1 MLLLKKNCRVLTLMH
16 PMPMKTSLKILNLLI
31 VLLFAPIAN
40 SIVIVPKPPE
50 IKVESYVLYN
60 PNTGTI
66 IASEEETNQIKPASI
81 TKLMTAYT
89 VFHAIKEEQIA
100 MDDPVRVSDYAM
112 SVGGS
117 TMFLNQYMDVTV
129 EDLIQGMIIIS
140 GNDASV
146 ALAEHIAGNEET
158 FAIYMNMYAEALGMK
173 NTNYTNSSGLE
184 DEEHYSS
191 ALDIAMLAGKIIN
204 EFPEHFHYYS
214 QRTFEFD
221 QAKDLKTGKPILQYN
236 RNKLLRR
243 DASVDGM
250 KTGYTRSAGYCLVA
264 TAERDG
270 TRLIAVVTGAKSD
283 DERNNAATAL
293 LNYGFRFFEER
304 MVIESGKGYGK
315 AQVWKGKSDTVQM
328 VARDQIELT
337 IAKGMFDEIESSVE
351 VFEPVIAPIPLD
363 QPIGKLTMKLEGK
376 IIAENNLYPGEEVNE
391 DSLWGWLY
399 DSALLLFE

>member
-1 MLLLKKNCRVLTLMH
+1 ML
-16 PMPMKTSLKILNLLI
+16 MKTSLKILNLLI

-89 VFHAIKEEQIA
+89 VFHAIKEQQIA

-315 AQVWKGKSDTVQM
+315 AQVWKGKSDIVQM

-376 IIAENNLYPGEEVNE
+376 IIAENNLYPEEEVNE

>member
-1 MLLLKKNCRVLTLMH
+1 
-16 PMPMKTSLKILNLLI
+16 MKTSLKILNCLI
-31 VLLFAPIAN
+31 VIVFAPIAN

-100 MDDPVRVSDYAM
+100 MGDPVRVSDYAM

-184 DEEHYSS
+184 NEEHFSS
-191 ALDIAMLAGKIIN
+191 ALDIAMLAGRIID

-214 QRTFEFD
+214 QQTYQFD
-221 QAKDLKTGKPILQYN
+221 QAKDLKTGKPIVQYN
-236 RNKLLRR
+236 RNRLLRR
-243 DASVDGM
+243 DSSVDGM
-250 KTGYTRSAGYCLVA
+250 KTGYTKSAGYCLVA
-264 TAERDG
+264 TAQRED
-270 TRLIAVVTGAKSD
+270 TRLIAVVTGAKSS

-293 LNYGFRFFEER
+293 LNYGFRFFEEKTI
-304 MVIESGKGYGK
+304 IEAGKNYGE
-315 AQVWKGKSDTVQM
+315 AQVWKGALDSVEM
-328 VARDQIELT
+328 VAKEEVELT
-337 IAKGMFDEIESSVE
+337 IAKGMYDEIESSIE
-351 VFEPVIAPIPLD
+351 VFGPVIAPMPLD

-376 IIAENNLYPGEEVNE
+376 VIAETDLFPGKTIEE

>member
-1 MLLLKKNCRVLTLMH
+1 
-16 PMPMKTSLKILNLLI
+16 MKTSLKILNCLI
-31 VLLFAPIAN
+31 VIVFAPIAN

-100 MDDPVRVSDYAM
+100 MGDPVRVSDYAM

-184 DEEHYSS
+184 NEEHFSS
-191 ALDIAMLAGKIIN
+191 ALDIAMLAGRIID

-214 QRTFEFD
+214 QQTYQFD

-236 RNKLLRR
+236 RNRLLRR
-243 DASVDGM
+243 DSSVDGM
-250 KTGYTRSAGYCLVA
+250 KTGYTKSAGYCLVA
-264 TAERDG
+264 TAQRED
-270 TRLIAVVTGAKSD
+270 TRLIAVVTGAKSS

-304 MVIESGKGYGK
+304 TIIEAGTNYGE
-315 AQVWKGKSDTVQM
+315 AQVWKGASDSVEM
-328 VARDQIELT
+328 VAKEEVELT
-337 IAKGMFDEIESSVE
+337 IAKGMYDEIESSIE
-351 VFEPVIAPIPLD
+351 VFGPVIAPMPLD

-376 IIAENNLYPGEEVNE
+376 VIAETDLFPGKTIEE

>member
-1 MLLLKKNCRVLTLMH
+1 MH
-16 PMPMKTSLKILNLLI
+16 PIPMKTSLKILNLLI

-376 IIAENNLYPGEEVNE
+376 IIAENNLYPEEEVNE

>member
-1 MLLLKKNCRVLTLMH
+1 
-16 PMPMKTSLKILNLLI
+16 MKTSLKILNCLILI
-31 VLLFAPIAN
+31 VFAPIAN

-60 PNTGTI
+60 PSTGTI

-100 MDDPVRVSDYAM
+100 MGDPVRVSDYAM

-158 FAIYMNMYAEALGMK
+158 FAIYMNMYAEALGMR

-184 DEEHYSS
+184 DEEHFSS
-191 ALDIAMLAGKIIN
+191 ALDIAILAGRIID

-214 QRTFEFD
+214 QQTYQFD
-221 QAKDLKTGKPILQYN
+221 QAKDLKTGKPIVQYN
-236 RNKLLRR
+236 RNILLRR
-243 DASVDGM
+243 DSSVDGM
-250 KTGYTRSAGYCLVA
+250 KTGYTKSAGYCLVA
-264 TAERDG
+264 TAQRDG
-270 TRLIAVVTGAKSD
+270 TRLIAVVTGAKSS

-293 LNYGFRFFEER
+293 LNYGFRFFEEKII
-304 MVIESGKGYGK
+304 IEAGKDYGE
-315 AQVWKGKSDTVQM
+315 AQVWKGASDAVSM
-328 VARDQIELT
+328 VAMEEVELT
-337 IAKGMFDEIESSVE
+337 IAKGMYDEIESSIE
-351 VFEPVIAPIPLD
+351 VYGPVIAPMPLD
-363 QPIGKLTMKLEGK
+363 EPIGKLTMKLEGK
-376 IIAENNLYPGEEVNE
+376 VIAETNLFPGTVIEE

>member
-1 MLLLKKNCRVLTLMH
+1 MH
-16 PMPMKTSLKILNLLI
+16 TMPMKTPLKILNLLI

-214 QRTFEFD
+214 QRTFDFD

-337 IAKGMFDEIESSVE
+337 MAKGMFDEIESSVE
-351 VFEPVIAPIPLD
+351 VFGPVIAPIPLD

-376 IIAENNLYPGEEVNE
+376 IIAENNLYPEEEVNE

>member
-1 MLLLKKNCRVLTLMH
+1 
-16 PMPMKTSLKILNLLI
+16 MKTSLKILNCLI
-31 VLLFAPIAN
+31 VIVFAPIAN

-100 MDDPVRVSDYAM
+100 MGDPVRVSDYAM

-184 DEEHYSS
+184 NEEHFSS
-191 ALDIAMLAGKIIN
+191 ALDIAMLAGRIID

-214 QRTFEFD
+214 QQTYQFD
-221 QAKDLKTGKPILQYN
+221 QAKDLKTGKPIVQYN
-236 RNKLLRR
+236 RNRLLRR
-243 DASVDGM
+243 DSSVDGM
-250 KTGYTRSAGYCLVA
+250 KTGYTKSAGYCLVA
-264 TAERDG
+264 TAQRED
-270 TRLIAVVTGAKSD
+270 TRLIAVVTGAKSS

-304 MVIESGKGYGK
+304 TIIEAGTNYGE
-315 AQVWKGKSDTVQM
+315 AQVWKGASDSVEM
-328 VARDQIELT
+328 VAKEEVELT
-337 IAKGMFDEIESSVE
+337 IAKGMYDEIESSIE
-351 VFEPVIAPIPLD
+351 VFGPVIAPMPLD

-376 IIAENNLYPGEEVNE
+376 VIAETDLFPGITIEE

>member
-1 MLLLKKNCRVLTLMH
+1 MH
-16 PMPMKTSLKILNLLI
+16 QISMKIPHKILNLLL
-31 VLLFAPIAN
+31 VLLFAPIAH

-60 PNTGTI
+60 PDTGTI

-89 VFHAIKEEQIA
+89 VFHAIKEDQIA
-100 MDDPVRVSDYAM
+100 MDDPVRVSKNAM
-112 SVGGS
+112 EAAVGGS
-117 TMFLNQYMDVTV
+117 SMFIDEYMDVTV
-129 EDLIQGMIIIS
+129 EDLIKGMIIIS

-173 NTNYTNSSGLE
+173 NTNFTNSHGLE

-191 ALDIAMLAGKIIN
+191 ALDIAMLAGKIID

-214 QRTFEFD
+214 ERTYEFD

-264 TAERDG
+264 TAQRDG

-283 DERNNAATAL
+283 DDRNNAASAL

-304 MVIESGKGYGK
+304 MVIESGKGYGQ
-315 AQVWKGKSDTVQM
+315 AQVWKGKADFVQM

-337 IAKGMFDEIESSVE
+337 IAKGMFDEIKSSVE
-351 VFEPVIAPIPLD
+351 VFEPVIAPTPLD
-363 QPIGKLTMKLEGK
+363 QPIGKLTMKLEDK
-376 IIAENNLYPGEEVNE
+376 IIAESNLYPAEEVNE
-391 DSLWGWLY
+391 DGLWGWLY

>member
-1 MLLLKKNCRVLTLMH
+1 
-16 PMPMKTSLKILNLLI
+16 MKTSLKILNCLILI
-31 VLLFAPIAN
+31 VFAPIAN

-60 PNTGTI
+60 PSTGTI

-100 MDDPVRVSDYAM
+100 MDDPVRVSKNAM
-112 SVGGS
+112 KAAVGGS
-117 TMFLNQYMDVTV
+117 SMFIDQYMDVTV
-129 EDLIQGMIIIS
+129 EDLIEGMIIIS

-173 NTNYTNSSGLE
+173 NTNFTNSHGLE
-184 DEEHYSS
+184 DEKHYSS
-191 ALDIAMLAGKIIN
+191 ALDIAMLAGTIID

-214 QRTFEFD
+214 QRTYEFD

-236 RNKLLRR
+236 RNKLLSR

-250 KTGYTRSAGYCLVA
+250 KTGWTRSAGYCIVA
-264 TAERDG
+264 TAQRDG
-270 TRLIAVVTGAKSD
+270 ARLIAVVTGAKSGD
-283 DERNNAATAL
+283 DRNNAAAAL
-293 LNYGFRFFEER
+293 LNYGFRFFEEK
-304 MVIESGKGYGK
+304 MIIEPGKEYGQV
-315 AQVWKGKSDTVQM
+315 QVWKGASDSVSM
-328 VARDQIELT
+328 VAMEKVELT
-337 IAKGMFDEIESSVE
+337 IAKGMYDEIESSIE
-351 VFEPVIAPIPLD
+351 VFGPVIAPMPLD

-376 IIAENNLYPGEEVNE
+376 VIAETNLFPGTVMEE

>member
-1 MLLLKKNCRVLTLMH
+1 
-16 PMPMKTSLKILNLLI
+16 MKTSLKILNCLI
-31 VLLFAPIAN
+31 VIVFAPIAN

-100 MDDPVRVSDYAM
+100 MGDPVRVSDYAM

-184 DEEHYSS
+184 NEEHFSS
-191 ALDIAMLAGKIIN
+191 ALDIAMLAGRIID

-214 QRTFEFD
+214 QQTYQFD
-221 QAKDLKTGKPILQYN
+221 QAKDLKTGKPIVQYN
-236 RNKLLRR
+236 RNRLLRR
-243 DASVDGM
+243 DSSVDGM
-250 KTGYTRSAGYCLVA
+250 KTGYTKSAGYCLVA
-264 TAERDG
+264 TAQRED
-270 TRLIAVVTGAKSD
+270 TRLIAVVTGAKSS

-304 MVIESGKGYGK
+304 MIIEAGTNYGE
-315 AQVWKGKSDTVQM
+315 AQVWKGASDSVEM
-328 VARDQIELT
+328 VAKEEVELT
-337 IAKGMFDEIESSVE
+337 IAKGMYDEIESSIE
-351 VFEPVIAPIPLD
+351 VFGPVIAPMPLD

-376 IIAENNLYPGEEVNE
+376 VIAETDLFPGKTIEE

>member
-1 MLLLKKNCRVLTLMH
+1 
-16 PMPMKTSLKILNLLI
+16 MKTSLKILNCLI
-31 VLLFAPIAN
+31 VIVFAPIAN
-40 SIVIVPKPPE
+40 SIVIIPKPPE

-100 MDDPVRVSDYAM
+100 MGDPVRVSDYAM

-184 DEEHYSS
+184 NEEHFSS
-191 ALDIAMLAGKIIN
+191 ALDIAMLAGRIID

-214 QRTFEFD
+214 QQTYQFD
-221 QAKDLKTGKPILQYN
+221 QAKDLKTGKPIVQYN
-236 RNKLLRR
+236 RNRLLRR
-243 DASVDGM
+243 DSSVDGM
-250 KTGYTRSAGYCLVA
+250 KTGYTKSAGYCLVA
-264 TAERDG
+264 TAQRED
-270 TRLIAVVTGAKSD
+270 TRLIAVVTGAKSS

-304 MVIESGKGYGK
+304 TIIEAGTNYGE
-315 AQVWKGKSDTVQM
+315 AQVWKGASDSVEM
-328 VARDQIELT
+328 VAKEEVELT
-337 IAKGMFDEIESSVE
+337 IAKGMYDEIESSIE
-351 VFEPVIAPIPLD
+351 VFGPVIAPMPLD

-376 IIAENNLYPGEEVNE
+376 VIAETDLFPGKTIEE

>member
-1 MLLLKKNCRVLTLMH
+1 
-16 PMPMKTSLKILNLLI
+16 MKTSLKILHCLI
-31 VLLFAPIAN
+31 VIVFAPIAN

-100 MDDPVRVSDYAM
+100 MGDPVRVSDYAM

-184 DEEHYSS
+184 NEEHFSS
-191 ALDIAMLAGKIIN
+191 ALDIAMLAGRIID

-214 QRTFEFD
+214 QQTYQFD
-221 QAKDLKTGKPILQYN
+221 QAKDLKTGKPIVQYN
-236 RNKLLRR
+236 RNRLLRR
-243 DASVDGM
+243 DSSVDGM
-250 KTGYTRSAGYCLVA
+250 KTGYTKSAGYCLVA
-264 TAERDG
+264 TAQRED
-270 TRLIAVVTGAKSD
+270 TRLIAVVTGAKSS

-304 MVIESGKGYGK
+304 TIIEAGTNYGEV
-315 AQVWKGKSDTVQM
+315 QVWKGASDSVEM
-328 VARDQIELT
+328 VAKEEVELT
-337 IAKGMFDEIESSVE
+337 IAKGMYDEIESSIE
-351 VFEPVIAPIPLD
+351 VFGPVIAPMPLD

-376 IIAENNLYPGEEVNE
+376 VIAETDLFPGKTIEE

>member
-1 MLLLKKNCRVLTLMH
+1 
-16 PMPMKTSLKILNLLI
+16 MKTSLKILNCLILI
-31 VLLFAPIAN
+31 VFAPIAN

-60 PNTGTI
+60 PSTGTI

-100 MDDPVRVSDYAM
+100 MDDPVRVSKNAM
-112 SVGGS
+112 KAAVGGS
-117 TMFLNQYMDVTV
+117 SMFIDQYMDVTV
-129 EDLIQGMIIIS
+129 EDLIEGMIIIS

-173 NTNYTNSSGLE
+173 NTNFTNSHGLE
-184 DEEHYSS
+184 DEKHYSS
-191 ALDIAMLAGKIIN
+191 ALDIAMLAGTIID

-214 QRTFEFD
+214 QRTYEFD

-236 RNKLLRR
+236 RNKLLSR

-250 KTGYTRSAGYCLVA
+250 KTGWTRSAGYCIVA
-264 TAERDG
+264 TAQRDG
-270 TRLIAVVTGAKSD
+270 TRLIAVVTGAKSGD
-283 DERNNAATAL
+283 DRNNAAAAL
-293 LNYGFRFFEER
+293 LNYGFRFFEEK
-304 MVIESGKGYGK
+304 MIIEPGKEYGQV
-315 AQVWKGKSDTVQM
+315 QVWKGASDSVSM
-328 VARDQIELT
+328 VAMEKVELT
-337 IAKGMFDEIESSVE
+337 IAKGMYDEIESSIE
-351 VFEPVIAPIPLD
+351 VFGPVIAPMPLD

-376 IIAENNLYPGEEVNE
+376 VIAETNLFPGTVIEE

-399 DSALLLFE
+399 DSALLLLE

>member
-1 MLLLKKNCRVLTLMH
+1 
-16 PMPMKTSLKILNLLI
+16 MKTSLKILNCLILI
-31 VLLFAPIAN
+31 VFAPIAN

-60 PNTGTI
+60 PSTGTI

-89 VFHAIKEEQIA
+89 VFHAIKEEQIS
-100 MDDPVRVSDYAM
+100 MGDPVRVSDYAM

-158 FAIYMNMYAEALGMK
+158 FAIYMNMYAEALGMR

-184 DEEHYSS
+184 DEEHFSS
-191 ALDIAMLAGKIIN
+191 ALDIAMLAGRIID

-214 QRTFEFD
+214 QQTYQFD
-221 QAKDLKTGKPILQYN
+221 QAKDLKTGKPIVQYN
-236 RNKLLRR
+236 RNRLLRR
-243 DASVDGM
+243 DSSVDGM
-250 KTGYTRSAGYCLVA
+250 KTGYTKSAGYCLVA
-264 TAERDG
+264 TAQKDG
-270 TRLIAVVTGAKSD
+270 TRLIAVVTGAKSS

-293 LNYGFRFFEER
+293 LNYGFRFFEEKTI
-304 MVIESGKGYGK
+304 IEAGKDYGE
-315 AQVWKGKSDTVQM
+315 AQVWKGASDAVSM
-328 VARDQIELT
+328 VAKEEVELT
-337 IAKGMFDEIESSVE
+337 IAKGMYDEIESSIE
-351 VFEPVIAPIPLD
+351 VFGPVIAPMPLD
-363 QPIGKLTMKLEGK
+363 EPIGKLTMKLEGK
-376 IIAENNLYPGEEVNE
+376 VIAETNLFPGTVIEE

>member
-1 MLLLKKNCRVLTLMH
+1 MH
-16 PMPMKTSLKILNLLI
+16 TMPMKTPLKILNLLI

-304 MVIESGKGYGK
+304 MVIESGKDYGK
-315 AQVWKGKSDTVQM
+315 TQVWKGKSDSVQM

-376 IIAENNLYPGEEVNE
+376 IIAESNLYPEKEVNE

>member
-1 MLLLKKNCRVLTLMH
+1 
-16 PMPMKTSLKILNLLI
+16 MKTSLKILNCLI
-31 VLLFAPIAN
+31 VIVFAPIAN

-100 MDDPVRVSDYAM
+100 MGDPVRVSDYAM

-184 DEEHYSS
+184 NEEHFSS
-191 ALDIAMLAGKIIN
+191 ALDIAMLAGRIID

-214 QRTFEFD
+214 QQTYQFD
-221 QAKDLKTGKPILQYN
+221 QAKDLKTGKPIVQYN
-236 RNKLLRR
+236 RNRLLRR
-243 DASVDGM
+243 DSSVDGM
-250 KTGYTRSAGYCLVA
+250 KTGYTKSAGYCLVA
-264 TAERDG
+264 TAQRED
-270 TRLIAVVTGAKSD
+270 TRLIAVVTGAKSS

-304 MVIESGKGYGK
+304 TIIEAGKNYGE
-315 AQVWKGKSDTVQM
+315 AQVWKGASDSVEM
-328 VARDQIELT
+328 VAKEEVELT
-337 IAKGMFDEIESSVE
+337 IAKGMYDEIESSIE
-351 VFEPVIAPIPLD
+351 VFGPVIAPMPLD

-376 IIAENNLYPGEEVNE
+376 VIAETDLFPGKTIEE

>member
-1 MLLLKKNCRVLTLMH
+1 
-16 PMPMKTSLKILNLLI
+16 MKTSLKILNCLILI
-31 VLLFAPIAN
+31 VFAPIAN

-60 PNTGTI
+60 PSTGTI

-100 MDDPVRVSDYAM
+100 MGDPVRVSDYAM

-158 FAIYMNMYAEALGMK
+158 FAIYMNMYAEALGMR

-184 DEEHYSS
+184 DEEHFSS
-191 ALDIAMLAGKIIN
+191 ALDIAMLAGRIID

-214 QRTFEFD
+214 QQTYQFD
-221 QAKDLKTGKPILQYN
+221 QAKDLKTGKPIVQYN
-236 RNKLLRR
+236 RNRLLRR
-243 DASVDGM
+243 DSSVDGM
-250 KTGYTRSAGYCLVA
+250 KTGYTKSAGYCLVA
-264 TAERDG
+264 TAQRDG
-270 TRLIAVVTGAKSD
+270 SRLIAVVTGAKSS

-293 LNYGFRFFEER
+293 LNYGFRFFEEKTI
-304 MVIESGKGYGK
+304 IEAGKDYGE
-315 AQVWKGKSDTVQM
+315 AQVWKGASDAVSM
-328 VARDQIELT
+328 VAMEEVELT
-337 IAKGMFDEIESSVE
+337 IAKGMYDEIESSIE
-351 VFEPVIAPIPLD
+351 VFGPVIAPMPLD
-363 QPIGKLTMKLEGK
+363 EPIGKLTMKLEGK
-376 IIAENNLYPGEEVNE
+376 VIAETNLFPGTVIEE

>member
-1 MLLLKKNCRVLTLMH
+1 MH
-16 PMPMKTSLKILNLLI
+16 QISMKIPHKILNLLL
-31 VLLFAPIAN
+31 VLLFAPIAH

-191 ALDIAMLAGKIIN
+191 ALDIAMLAGKIID

-304 MVIESGKGYGK
+304 MVIESGKDYGK
-315 AQVWKGKSDTVQM
+315 TQVWKGKSDSVQM

-376 IIAENNLYPGEEVNE
+376 IIAESNLYPEKEVNE

>member
-1 MLLLKKNCRVLTLMH
+1 
-16 PMPMKTSLKILNLLI
+16 MKTSLTILNCLI
-31 VLLFAPIAN
+31 VIVFAPIAN

-89 VFHAIKEEQIA
+89 VFHAINEEQIA

-184 DEEHYSS
+184 EEEHFSS
-191 ALDIAMLAGKIIN
+191 ALDIAMLAGRIID
-204 EFPEHFHYYS
+204 EFPQHFHYYS
-214 QRTFEFD
+214 EKTYQFD
-221 QAKDLKTGKPILQYN
+221 QAKDLKTGKPIVQYN

-243 DASVDGM
+243 DSSVDGM
-250 KTGYTRSAGYCLVA
+250 KTGYTKSAGYCLVA
-264 TAERDG
+264 TAQRDG
-270 TRLIAVVTGAKSD
+270 TRLIAVVTGAKSS

-304 MVIESGKGYGK
+304 MIIEAGKDYGE
-315 AQVWKGKSDTVQM
+315 AQVWKGDSDFVHM
-328 VARDQIELT
+328 VAKNEMELT
-337 IAKGMFDEIESSVE
+337 IAKGMYDEIESSVE
-351 VFEPVIAPIPLD
+351 VFEPVIAPTPLD
-363 QPIGKLTMKLEGK
+363 QPIGKLTLKLEGK
-376 IIAENNLYPGEEVNE
+376 VIAETNLFPGKNIEEDN
-391 DSLWGWLY
+391 LWGWLY

>member
-1 MLLLKKNCRVLTLMH
+1 
-16 PMPMKTSLKILNLLI
+16 MKTSLKILNCLILI
-31 VLLFAPIAN
+31 VFAPIAN

-60 PNTGTI
+60 PSTGTI

-100 MDDPVRVSDYAM
+100 MGDPVRVSDYAM

-158 FAIYMNMYAEALGMK
+158 FAIYMNMYAEALGMRT
-173 NTNYTNSSGLE
+173 TNYTNSSGLE
-184 DEEHYSS
+184 DEEHFSS
-191 ALDIAMLAGKIIN
+191 ALDIAMLAGRIID

-214 QRTFEFD
+214 QQTYQFD
-221 QAKDLKTGKPILQYN
+221 QAKDLKTGKPIVQYN
-236 RNKLLRR
+236 RNRLLRR
-243 DASVDGM
+243 DSSVDGM
-250 KTGYTRSAGYCLVA
+250 KTGYTKSAGYCLVA
-264 TAERDG
+264 TAQRDG
-270 TRLIAVVTGAKSD
+270 TRLIAVVTGAKSS

-293 LNYGFRFFEER
+293 LNYGFRFFEEKII
-304 MVIESGKGYGK
+304 IEAGKDYGE
-315 AQVWKGKSDTVQM
+315 AQVWKGASDAVSM
-328 VARDQIELT
+328 VAMEEVELT
-337 IAKGMFDEIESSVE
+337 IAKGMYDEIESSIE
-351 VFEPVIAPIPLD
+351 VFGPVIAPMPLD
-363 QPIGKLTMKLEGK
+363 EPIGKLTMKLEGK
-376 IIAENNLYPGEEVNE
+376 VIAETNLFPGTVIEE

>member
-1 MLLLKKNCRVLTLMH
+1 MTLMH
-16 PMPMKTSLKILNLLI
+16 PMPMKTPLKILNLLI

-89 VFHAIKEEQIA
+89 VFHAIEEEQIA

-204 EFPEHFHYYS
+204 EFPQHFHYYS

-315 AQVWKGKSDTVQM
+315 TQVWKGMSDSVQM

-376 IIAENNLYPGEEVNE
+376 IIAESNLYPEKEVNE

>member
-1 MLLLKKNCRVLTLMH
+1 V
-16 PMPMKTSLKILNLLI
+16 I
-31 VLLFAPIAN
+31 VFAPIAN

-89 VFHAIKEEQIA
+89 VFHAINEEQIA

-184 DEEHYSS
+184 EEEHFSS
-191 ALDIAMLAGKIIN
+191 ALDIAMLAGRIID
-204 EFPEHFHYYS
+204 EFPQHFHYYS
-214 QRTFEFD
+214 EKTYQFD
-221 QAKDLKTGKPILQYN
+221 QAKDLKTGKPIVQYN

-243 DASVDGM
+243 DSSVDGM
-250 KTGYTRSAGYCLVA
+250 KTGYTKSAGYCLVA
-264 TAERDG
+264 TAQRDG
-270 TRLIAVVTGAKSD
+270 TRLIAVVTGAKSS

-304 MVIESGKGYGK
+304 MVIEAGKDYGE
-315 AQVWKGKSDTVQM
+315 AQVWKGDSDFVHM
-328 VARDQIELT
+328 VAKNEMELT
-337 IAKGMFDEIESSVE
+337 IAKGMYDEIESSVE
-351 VFEPVIAPIPLD
+351 VFEPVIAPTPLD
-363 QPIGKLTMKLEGK
+363 QPIGKLTLKLEGK
-376 IIAENNLYPGEEVNE
+376 VIAETNLFPGKNIEEDN
-391 DSLWGWLY
+391 LWGWLY

>member
-1 MLLLKKNCRVLTLMH
+1 MTLMH
-16 PMPMKTSLKILNLLI
+16 PMPMKTPLKILNLLI

-89 VFHAIKEEQIA
+89 VFHAIEEEQIA

-191 ALDIAMLAGKIIN
+191 ALDIAMLAGKIID
-204 EFPEHFHYYS
+204 EFPQHFHYYS

-304 MVIESGKGYGK
+304 MVIESGKDYGK
-315 AQVWKGKSDTVQM
+315 TQVWKGKLDSVQM

-376 IIAENNLYPGEEVNE
+376 IIAESNLYPEKEVNE

>member
-1 MLLLKKNCRVLTLMH
+1 
-16 PMPMKTSLKILNLLI
+16 MKTSLKILNCLI
-31 VLLFAPIAN
+31 IIVFAPIAN

-50 IKVESYVLYN
+50 IKVESYVLYS

-100 MDDPVRVSDYAM
+100 MADPVRVSDYAM

-158 FAIYMNMYAEALGMK
+158 FAIYMNMYAEALGMR

-184 DEEHYSS
+184 DEEHFSS
-191 ALDIAMLAGKIIN
+191 ALDIAMLAGRIID

-214 QRTFEFD
+214 QQTYQFD
-221 QAKDLKTGKPILQYN
+221 QAKDLKTGKPIVQYN
-236 RNKLLRR
+236 RNRLLRR
-243 DASVDGM
+243 DSSVDGM
-250 KTGYTRSAGYCLVA
+250 KTGYTKSAGYCLVA
-264 TAERDG
+264 TAQRDG
-270 TRLIAVVTGAKSD
+270 TRLIAVVTGAKSS

-293 LNYGFRFFEER
+293 LNYGFRFFEEKTI
-304 MVIESGKGYGK
+304 IEAGKDYGE
-315 AQVWKGKSDTVQM
+315 AQVWKGASDSVSM
-328 VARDQIELT
+328 VAKKEVELT
-337 IAKGMFDEIESSVE
+337 IAKGMHNEIESSIE
-351 VFEPVIAPIPLD
+351 VFGPVIAPVPLD
-363 QPIGKLTMKLEGK
+363 QPIGKLTMTLEGK
-376 IIAENNLYPGEEVNE
+376 VIAETNLFPGTVIEE

>member
-1 MLLLKKNCRVLTLMH
+1 
-16 PMPMKTSLKILNLLI
+16 MKTSLKILNCLI
-31 VLLFAPIAN
+31 VIVFAPIAN

-100 MDDPVRVSDYAM
+100 MGDPVRVSDYAM

-184 DEEHYSS
+184 NEEHFSS
-191 ALDIAMLAGKIIN
+191 ALDIAMLAGRIID

-214 QRTFEFD
+214 QQTYQFD
-221 QAKDLKTGKPILQYN
+221 QAKDLKTGKPIVQYN
-236 RNKLLRR
+236 RNRLLRR
-243 DASVDGM
+243 DSSVDGM
-250 KTGYTRSAGYCLVA
+250 KTGYTKSAGYCLVA
-264 TAERDG
+264 TAQRED
-270 TRLIAVVTGAKSD
+270 TRLIAVVTGAKSS

-304 MVIESGKGYGK
+304 TIIEAGTNYGE
-315 AQVWKGKSDTVQM
+315 AQVWKGASDSVEM
-328 VARDQIELT
+328 VAKEEVELT
-337 IAKGMFDEIESSVE
+337 IAKGMYDEIESSIE
-351 VFEPVIAPIPLD
+351 VFGPVIAPMPLD
-363 QPIGKLTMKLEGK
+363 QSIGKLTMKLEGK
-376 IIAENNLYPGEEVNE
+376 VIAETDLFPGKTIEE

>member
-1 MLLLKKNCRVLTLMH
+1 MH

-376 IIAENNLYPGEEVNE
+376 IIAENNLYPEEEVNE

>member
-1 MLLLKKNCRVLTLMH
+1 MH

-81 TKLMTAYT
+81 SKLMTAYT

-376 IIAENNLYPGEEVNE
+376 IIAENNLYPEEEVNE

>member
-1 MLLLKKNCRVLTLMH
+1 
-16 PMPMKTSLKILNLLI
+16 MPMKTSYKILNFAI
-31 VLLFAPIAN
+31 MMLFAPIAD

-50 IKVESYVLYN
+50 IQVESYVLYN
-60 PNTGTI
+60 PDTGTM

-100 MDDPVRVSDYAM
+100 MDDPVRVSKNAM
-112 SVGGS
+112 KAAVGGS
-117 TMFLNQYMDVTV
+117 SMFIDQYMDVTV
-129 EDLIQGMIIIS
+129 EDLIRGMIIIS

-173 NTNYTNSSGLE
+173 NTNFTNSHGLE

-191 ALDIAMLAGKIIN
+191 ALDIAMLAGKIID

-214 QRTFEFD
+214 ERTYEVD

-264 TAERDG
+264 TAQRDG

-283 DERNNAATAL
+283 DDRNNAASAL

-304 MVIESGKGYGK
+304 LVIESGKGYGQ
-315 AQVWKGKSDTVQM
+315 AQVWKGNADSVQM

-351 VFEPVIAPIPLD
+351 IFEPVIAPTPID

-376 IIAENNLYPGEEVNE
+376 VIAESNLYPMKKVDE
-391 DSLWGWLY
+391 DNLWGWLY

>member
-1 MLLLKKNCRVLTLMH
+1 ML
-16 PMPMKTSLKILNLLI
+16 MKTSLKILNLLI

-89 VFHAIKEEQIA
+89 VFHAIKEQQIA

-376 IIAENNLYPGEEVNE
+376 IIAENNLYPEEEVNE

>member
-1 MLLLKKNCRVLTLMH
+1 
-16 PMPMKTSLKILNLLI
+16 MKTSLKILNCLI
-31 VLLFAPIAN
+31 VIVFAPIAN

-100 MDDPVRVSDYAM
+100 MGDPVRVSDYAM

-184 DEEHYSS
+184 NEEHFSS
-191 ALDIAMLAGKIIN
+191 ALDIAMLAGRIID

-214 QRTFEFD
+214 QQTYQFD
-221 QAKDLKTGKPILQYN
+221 QAKDLKTGKPIVQYN
-236 RNKLLRR
+236 RNRLLRR
-243 DASVDGM
+243 DSSVDGM
-250 KTGYTRSAGYCLVA
+250 KTGYTKSAGYCLVA
-264 TAERDG
+264 TAQRED
-270 TRLIAVVTGAKSD
+270 TRLIAVVTGAKSS

-304 MVIESGKGYGK
+304 TIIEAGTNYGE
-315 AQVWKGKSDTVQM
+315 AQVWKGASDSVEM
-328 VARDQIELT
+328 VAKEEVELT
-337 IAKGMFDEIESSVE
+337 IAKGMYDEIESSIE
-351 VFEPVIAPIPLD
+351 VFGPVIAPIPLD

-376 IIAENNLYPGEEVNE
+376 VIAETDLFPGKTIEE

>member
-1 MLLLKKNCRVLTLMH
+1 MH
-16 PMPMKTSLKILNLLI
+16 PIPMKTSLKILNLLI

-214 QRTFEFD
+214 QRTFDFD

-337 IAKGMFDEIESSVE
+337 MAKGMFDEIESSVE

-376 IIAENNLYPGEEVNE
+376 IIAENNLYPEEEVNE

>member
-1 MLLLKKNCRVLTLMH
+1 
-16 PMPMKTSLKILNLLI
+16 MKTSLKILNCLI
-31 VLLFAPIAN
+31 VIVFAPIAN

-100 MDDPVRVSDYAM
+100 MGDPVRVSDYAM

-184 DEEHYSS
+184 NEEHFSS
-191 ALDIAMLAGKIIN
+191 ALDIAMLAGRIID

-214 QRTFEFD
+214 QQTYQFD
-221 QAKDLKTGKPILQYN
+221 QAKDLKTGKPIVQYN
-236 RNKLLRR
+236 RNRLLRR
-243 DASVDGM
+243 DSSVDGM
-250 KTGYTRSAGYCLVA
+250 KTGYTKSAGYCLVA
-264 TAERDG
+264 TAQRED
-270 TRLIAVVTGAKSD
+270 TRLIAVVTGAKSS

-293 LNYGFRFFEER
+293 LNYGFRFFEEKTI
-304 MVIESGKGYGK
+304 IEAGKNYGE
-315 AQVWKGKSDTVQM
+315 AQVWKGASDSVEM
-328 VARDQIELT
+328 VTKEEVELT
-337 IAKGMFDEIESSVE
+337 IAKGMYDEIESSIE
-351 VFEPVIAPIPLD
+351 VFGPVIAPMPLD

-376 IIAENNLYPGEEVNE
+376 VIAETDLFPGISIEE